1 MTKTKEPNPPFPVE
15 IIDVVPTEVANPFT
29 KQKATLQP
37 TAIAVYDCIKG
48 AEMLEDFDIVEK
60 GLDWFRELS
69 KRIYGVI
76 RLMTNIKAIGIS
88 FLDGML
94 FGAYTVGPVM
104 VFLWAI
110 GFISINI

>member
-48 AEMLEDFDIVEK
+48 AEMLGEMDTVRK
-60 GLDWFRELS
+60 GIDWFREHYPNEYMVL
-69 KRIYGVI
+69 
-76 RLMTNIKAIGIS
+76 
-88 FLDGML
+88 LD
-94 FGAYTVGPVM
+94 
-104 VFLWAI
+104 
-110 GFISINI
+110 